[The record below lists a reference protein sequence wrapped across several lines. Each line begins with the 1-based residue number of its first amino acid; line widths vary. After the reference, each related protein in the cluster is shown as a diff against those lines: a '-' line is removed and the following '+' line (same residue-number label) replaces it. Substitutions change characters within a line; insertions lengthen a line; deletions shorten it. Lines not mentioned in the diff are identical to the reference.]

1 MKLYSIQPSNNAR
14 RVRATAE
21 HLGIALEIIDQPM
34 AEMKTPPY
42 LALNPNGKVPTLV
55 DGDLTL
61 WESRAIMQYVASK
74 KPSAFWPTDDRR
86 RAEIS
91 KWQFWDAAH
100 LTRGTGAYAYENLFK
115 KIFMKQE
122 ADPVQLAVGER
133 EWRTCAPILNAQLEG
148 KTWILGDE
156 LTLEA
161 TFLDASLEHDDL
173 RRRAFL
179 EALLVGPHHLA
190 QALDGSPLLLRHPHE
205 RGGGVVEVGDRK
217 GDRLGRQDR
226 VDRIVKWL
234 SHHVRHFGLV
244 LDQRED
250 LCGGVIDGFRLRQ
263 WRAGERLPHLVFQIS
278 GAAHLVIHSPEQ
290 PGEEWHAGG
299 LRAAS
304 HEARSGSADDAA
316 TAPGRGCQTDRAR
329 SGGEGSQAHR
339 AAPTR
344 CRTDP
349 QLAGQAS

>member
-100 LTRGTGAYAYENLFK
+100 LTRGTGAYAYENLVK

-156 LTLEA
+156 LTLADFSVGACFSFAEA
-161 TFLDASLEHDDL
+161 SGLPWNDY
-173 RRRAFL
+173 
-179 EALLVGPHHLA
+179 PHIKAWYSRL
-190 QALDGSPLLLRHPHE
+190 S
-205 RGGGVVEVGDRK
+205 EVPAWK
-217 GDRLGRQDR
+217 N
-226 VDRIVKWL
+226 
-234 SHHVRHFGLV
+234 
-244 LDQRED
+244 
-250 LCGGVIDGFRLRQ
+250 
-263 WRAGERLPHLVFQIS
+263 
-278 GAAHLVIHSPEQ
+278 
-290 PGEEWHAGG
+290 
-299 LRAAS
+299 
-304 HEARSGSADDAA
+304 
-316 TAPGRGCQTDRAR
+316 TAPKLG
-329 SGGEGSQAHR
+329 
-339 AAPTR
+339 
-344 CRTDP
+344 
-349 QLAGQAS
+349 